1 MATGDDPGS
10 TTDRSAPTG
19 RSSAPTGRSARV
31 ITVSTRAAAGVY
43 VDRSGPVIV
52 DALRAAGFATGE
64 PIVVPDGEP
73 VGTALREAVTAGC
86 PVIITT
92 GGTGLAPDDR
102 TPEMTRE
109 IIDREI
115 PQLAA
120 EIARYGVDHGVA
132 GAVLSR
138 GVAGVAGRSLVVN
151 LPGSSGGARDGMAVL
166 VPLLDHVISQL
177 AGGDH

>member
-1 MATGDDPGS
+1 MATGDGPVTGTEPSGS
-10 TTDRSAPTG
+10 P
-19 RSSAPTGRSARV
+19 ARRAVV
-31 ITVSTRAAAGVY
+31 ITVSTRASAGVY
-43 VDRSGPVIV
+43 ADRSGPVLV
-52 DALRAAGFATGE
+52 AALRAAGFDTGD
-64 PIVVPDGEP
+64 PVVVADGEP
-73 VGTALREAVTAGC
+73 VGRALREAVAAGC

-102 TPEMTRE
+102 TPEVTRQ

-120 EIARYGVDHGVA
+120 QIARYGVDHGVPT
-132 GAVLSR
+132 AVLSR

-151 LPGSSGGARDGMAVL
+151 LPGSSGAVRDGMAVL
-166 VPLLDHVISQL
+166 GPLLDHVVGQL